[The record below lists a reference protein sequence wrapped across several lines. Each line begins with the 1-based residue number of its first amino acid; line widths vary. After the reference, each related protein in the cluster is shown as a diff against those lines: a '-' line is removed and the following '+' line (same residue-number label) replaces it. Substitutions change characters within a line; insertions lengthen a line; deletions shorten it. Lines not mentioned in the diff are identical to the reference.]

1 LNVLVDTSVWSLSLR
16 RSRAHLNPVESLAV
30 EELKELIVADRARMM
45 GVVRQEI
52 LSGIR
57 NPEQFEKL
65 RVFLR
70 SFVDVPTDTSDF
82 EAAAQM
88 SNQCRGKGITVS
100 IVDALIC
107 ATASLRGWPIFTTDT
122 DFEHLARVLPIKLHA
137 PRA

>member
-1 LNVLVDTSVWSLSLR
+1 M
-16 RSRAHLNPVESLAV
+16 AHRNQEQVFAV

-45 GVVRQEI
+45 GVDRQEI

-88 SNQCRGKGITVS
+88 SNQCRGEGITVS

>member
-16 RSRAHLNPVESLAV
+16 RSRVHVNPVEALAV

-45 GVVRQEI
+45 GVLRQEI

-57 NPEQFEKL
+57 SPEQFEKL

-88 SNQCRGKGITVS
+88 NNQCRGKGITV
-100 IVDALIC
+100 
-107 ATASLRGWPIFTTDT
+107 
-122 DFEHLARVLPIKLHA
+122 
-137 PRA
+137 

>member
-1 LNVLVDTSVWSLSLR
+1 V
-16 RSRAHLNPVESLAV
+16 NPVESLAV
-30 EELKELIVADRARMM
+30 EELKELIVTDRARLM

-65 RVFLR
+65 RVFLC

-88 SNQCRGKGITVS
+88 SNQCRGKGITVRS
-100 IVDALIC
+100 WV
-107 ATASLRGWPIFTTDT
+107 
-122 DFEHLARVLPIKLHA
+122 H
-137 PRA
+137 